1 MGKWSFKEK
10 SAPLSLNKNAF
21 MKLVK
26 TGMTILLAITGFSG
40 IRAQT
45 VDEIINK
52 YVDAIGGKDKLDQI
66 KTVYIENT
74 VQVMG
79 GEGPSTTSVVNGMG
93 YRLESEV
100 NGQKMIQVFT
110 DKGGW
115 QVNPFMGATTPQPIP
130 DDIFKQS
137 KGQIY
142 ATGPLYNYAAKG
154 NKVELLGKDGNA
166 FKLKI
171 TNADSV
177 ETIVY
182 IDATTY
188 YLTKLTRSTN
198 FMGQAMELT
207 ITFSNFKKGDM
218 GLVFPYTTEINYGG
232 QFSLTNNVNKIELNK
247 TIDPAIF
254 VMPKS

>member
-1 MGKWSFKEK
+1 
-10 SAPLSLNKNAF
+10 

-26 TGMTILLAITGFSG
+26 TGMTILLAITCFSG

>member
-1 MGKWSFKEK
+1 MNMVKMGV
-10 SAPLSLNKNAF
+10 ALMLT
-21 MKLVK
+21 V
-26 TGMTILLAITGFSG
+26 TGFSG

-45 VDEIINK
+45 ADEIISK

-79 GEGPSTTSVVNGMG
+79 NEGPSTTSIVNGTGFRM
-93 YRLESEV
+93 ESEV

-115 QVNPFMGATTPQPIP
+115 QVNPYMGAITPQPVP
-130 DDIFKQS
+130 DEVFKQS

-142 ATGPLYNYAAKG
+142 ATGPLYKYADKG

-166 FKLKI
+166 YKLKVL
-171 TNADSV
+171 NADSV
-177 ETIVY
+177 ETMVY
-182 IDATTY
+182 IDTATY
-188 YLTKLTRSTN
+188 YITKLTHTVM
-198 FMGQAMELT
+198 FMGQPTDLT
-207 ITFSNFKKGDM
+207 VNFSNFKKGDL
-218 GLVFPYTTEINYGG
+218 GIVFAYTTEISYGG
-232 QFSLTNNVNKIELNK
+232 QFNITNNVKKIEVNK
-247 TIDPAIF
+247 PIDPAIF

>member
-1 MGKWSFKEK
+1 
-10 SAPLSLNKNAF
+10 